1 MHLVHLLLP
10 LADNAG
16 TPFPADIL
24 KGIQTELSQR
34 FGGLTAYTRTPAKGV
49 WTQGGDQQEDDI
61 VVVEVMAQ
69 TLDETWWREFRRR
82 LEDILGQEKIVV
94 RAQEMRTL

>member
-16 TPFPADIL
+16 NPFPADIL

-61 VVVEVMAQ
+61 VVAEVMAQ

-94 RAQEMRTL
+94 RAQEMRIL